1 MILSNYITFLFL
13 SILTIGFL
21 LPENIKACCQVCP
34 EDFYDELSFLEEI
47 SVQDK
52 QKDNNFYWWRFLRP
66 PSKSL

>member
-52 QKDNNFYWWRFLRP
+52 QKDNN
-66 PSKSL
+66 